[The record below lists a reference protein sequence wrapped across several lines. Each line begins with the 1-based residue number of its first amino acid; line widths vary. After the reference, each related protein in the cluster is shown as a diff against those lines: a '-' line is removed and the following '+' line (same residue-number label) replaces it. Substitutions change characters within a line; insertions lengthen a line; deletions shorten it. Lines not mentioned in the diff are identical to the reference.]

1 MNTVNSFQYHRL
13 SFQHHR
19 LRKRGKLGYNDD
31 EDRDRH
37 VTTAFYLKQFGE
49 RSRHDGWYKQFSKCL
64 RTELPQRRLH
74 QVESSGADIG
84 TWNCSIKRRTGSSE
98 NRT

>member
-13 SFQHHR
+13 SFQYHR

-37 VTTAFYLKQFGE
+37 VTTAFHLKQFGN
-49 RSRHDGWYKQFSKCL
+49 
-64 RTELPQRRLH
+64 PQN
-74 QVESSGADIG
+74 VSANVTGMMAGTSSSASVYEQSFHEGG
-84 TWNCSIKRRTGSSE
+84 
-98 NRT
+98 NRE